1 MEVLFII
8 IVVNNVESLML
19 FKIACAVDG
28 NSSIRAVIGKICFKW
43 NACFVVHFLL

>member
-19 FKIACAVDG
+19 FKTACVVDG
-28 NSSIRAVIGKICFKW
+28 NSSIRDAIGKIWYKW
-43 NACFVVHFLL
+43 NACFVVTFLL

>member
-8 IVVNNVESLML
+8 IVVNSVATWML
-19 FKIACAVDG
+19 FKTACVVDG

-43 NACFVVHFLL
+43 NACFVVTFLL